1 MTLKTITN
9 TELEAILDKHKKWLN
24 GDADG
29 KRAILSGY
37 DLRWRNL
44 SGRNLRG
51 SDLRG
56 SDLSCSDLSC
66 SDLSDSDLRGSDLSD
81 SDLSGSDLRGSDL
94 RGSDLSCSDLSDS
107 DLRGSDISGCDMY
120 NACLPLWC
128 GGLHFRADRL
138 FVAQLAY
145 HLCSIICDDE
155 AVKAVQRSLY
165 AFANEFARSRYDL
178 RDKLYP
184 EPKR

>member
-1 MTLKTITN
+1 MTLKTITD
-9 TELEAILDKHKKWLN
+9 TELEAILDKHKKWLC

-29 KRAILSGY
+29 ERAILSGY
-37 DLRWRNL
+37 DLRGL
-44 SGRNLRG
+44 
-51 SDLRG
+51 
-56 SDLSCSDLSC
+56 DLSELDLFEC
-66 SDLSDSDLRGSDLSD
+66 
-81 SDLSGSDLRGSDL
+81 
-94 RGSDLSCSDLSDS
+94 
-107 DLRGSDISGCDMY
+107 DLRGSDISGCNMY

-145 HLCSIICDDE
+145 HLCSILCDDE
-155 AVKAVQRSLY
+155 EVKAVQRSLY

-184 EPKR
+184 ESER

>member
-66 SDLSDSDLRGSDLSD
+66 SDLSDSDLRG
-81 SDLSGSDLRGSDL
+81 
-94 RGSDLSCSDLSDS
+94 SDLSDS

>member
-29 KRAILSGY
+29 ERAILSGF
-37 DLRWRNL
+37 
-44 SGRNLRG
+44 
-51 SDLRG
+51 DLRG
-56 SDLSCSDLSC
+56 LDLSELDLFEC
-66 SDLSDSDLRGSDLSD
+66 
-81 SDLSGSDLRGSDL
+81 
-94 RGSDLSCSDLSDS
+94 
-107 DLRGSDISGCDMY
+107 DLRGSDISGCNMY
-120 NACLPLWC
+120 NACLPLWG

-145 HLCSIICDDE
+145 HLCSILCDE
-155 AVKAVQRSLY
+155 EVKAVQRSLY

-184 EPKR
+184 ESER

>member
-44 SGRNLRG
+44 SGRN
-51 SDLRG
+51 
-56 SDLSCSDLSC
+56 
-66 SDLSDSDLRGSDLSD
+66 
-81 SDLSGSDLRGSDL
+81 LRGSDL

>member
-56 SDLSCSDLSC
+56 SDLSC
-66 SDLSDSDLRGSDLSD
+66 
-81 SDLSGSDLRGSDL
+81 
-94 RGSDLSCSDLSDS
+94 SDLSCSDLSDS

>member
-29 KRAILSGY
+29 ERAILSGY

-51 SDLRG
+51 SDLR
-56 SDLSCSDLSC
+56 DNDF
-66 SDLSDSDLRGSDLSD
+66 
-81 SDLSGSDLRGSDL
+81 SGSDLRDCDL
-94 RGSDLSCSDLSDS
+94 RGSNLSRSIMRLSILS
-107 DLRGSDISGCDMY
+107 GSNLLGSDISGCDMY

-138 FVAQLAY
+138 FAAQLAY
-145 HLCSIICDDE
+145 HLCSILCDDE
-155 AVKAVQRSLY
+155 EVKAVQRSLY

-184 EPKR
+184 ESER